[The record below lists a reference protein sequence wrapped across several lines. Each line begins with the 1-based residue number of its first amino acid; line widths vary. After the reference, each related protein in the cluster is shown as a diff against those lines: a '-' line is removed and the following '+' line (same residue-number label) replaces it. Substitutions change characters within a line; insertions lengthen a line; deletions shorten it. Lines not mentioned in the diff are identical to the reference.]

1 MKFRHKSMTLLALIA
16 LLGLTVVLSACG
28 GSSSSSGTS
37 SSGSSGRTVDQ
48 AFVAEMI
55 PHHEMAVE
63 MAEMAQT
70 EGQHPQITQLADNII
85 KTQSSEIEEM
95 EPIAEEIGAL
105 GGSEGESMEGMSE
118 EGMSGMEHGGEE
130 GSSMSEDA
138 MVLGIP
144 MGSMGM
150 SMDMS
155 SLEGAKPFDRAFIDM
170 MIPHHQGAILMAH
183 AELADGE
190 DGKLK
195 ELAKGIIAAQTMEIE
210 EMNEW
215 REGWYGSPS
224 PAGGVPGSE
233 GA

>member
-1 MKFRHKSMTLLALIA
+1 MKFRYKPITLVALIA

-28 GSSSSSGTS
+28 GGSSSSSTS
-37 SSGSSGRTVDQ
+37 SSGGSGGTVDQ

-63 MAEMAQT
+63 MAEMAQA
-70 EGQHPQITQLADNII
+70 EGQHPQITQLADDII

-118 EGMSGMEHGGEE
+118 EGMSEMEHGGEE
-130 GSSMSEDA
+130 GPSMSEDA
-138 MVLGIP
+138 KVLGIP

-170 MIPHHQGAILMAH
+170 MIPHHQGAILMAQ

-190 DGKLK
+190 NGQLK

-233 GA
+233 AA